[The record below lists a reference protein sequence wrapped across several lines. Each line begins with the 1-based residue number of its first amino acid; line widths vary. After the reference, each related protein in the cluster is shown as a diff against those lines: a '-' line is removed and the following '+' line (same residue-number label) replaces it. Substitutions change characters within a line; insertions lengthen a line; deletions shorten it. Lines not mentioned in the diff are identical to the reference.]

1 MGYANYCRAQAKFW
15 TEMGESSKRS
25 DFRDRWLR
33 FAEEWRVRAAAESGG
48 ARRKTMQNGTERAA

>member
-33 FAEEWRVRAAAESGG
+33 FAEEWRERAETAESGG
-48 ARRKTMQNGTERAA
+48 ARRKTMQSGARAA